1 VNSKYKVLF
10 SSEAE
15 KSLVKLDKTIIK
27 RIFNSLEQL
36 RTDPFNN
43 SNTKKMKGKEGI
55 YYRMRV
61 GNYRVIY
68 EIKNNELI
76 IFVVRLGPRGDI
88 YK

>member
-1 VNSKYKVLF
+1 VNSEYKVLF

-15 KSLVKLDKTIIK
+15 KSLVKLDKNIIK

-36 RTDPFNN
+36 STDPFNN
-43 SNTKKMKGKEGI
+43 PNTKKMKGKEGI
-55 YYRMRV
+55 YYRLRV